1 MESRTDIY
9 GRTVL
14 LTIVDTQEVYTTD
27 GLSVAGP
34 IGFGWD
40 RALNVINAHAPAG
53 AGDAQ

>member
-14 LTIVDTQEVYTTD
+14 LTIVGTQEFYTTD